1 LRLLRVFN
9 LSYSVDMLLRS
20 AFVYEILNNLNL
32 VEVEYQDENYLNIK
46 SYFERRVKEID
57 DEHNKQRE
65 R

>member
-1 LRLLRVFN
+1 
-9 LSYSVDMLLRS
+9 MLLRS